1 MTELKVEAGKSY
13 KCRNG
18 RKAEVK
24 FELDNPAC
32 EAEGF
37 AGIVIHD
44 DGEQALCGWSEKGM
58 VYSYTEF
65 KHDLISEWRDEP
77 KAGWVYEDEFGNTIK
92 IIANINEHI
101 DERLS
106 RLAINFI
113 GINIKSGNVIKYD
126 KDGLAQFNNHNL
138 KLETGRPADE

>member
-1 MTELKVEAGKSY
+1 VKNEEYRMTELKIEAGKLYFDKKNRWKLIYIGFFNELY
-13 KCRNG
+13 KFFNYNTG
-18 RKAEVK
+18 A
-24 FELDNPAC
+24 LHNY
-32 EAEGF
+32 
-37 AGIVIHD
+37 D
-44 DGEQALCGWSEKGM
+44 DKYLE
-58 VYSYTEF
+58 
-65 KHDLISEWRDEP
+65 DLETYQDEP
-77 KAGWVYEDEFGNTIK
+77 QAGWVYEDEFGNTIK